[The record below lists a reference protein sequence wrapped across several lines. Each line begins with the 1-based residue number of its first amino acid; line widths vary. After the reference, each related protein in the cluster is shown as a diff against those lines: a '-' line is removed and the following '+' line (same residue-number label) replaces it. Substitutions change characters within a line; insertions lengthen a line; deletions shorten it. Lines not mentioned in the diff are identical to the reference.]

1 MRILIV
7 NTSEGI
13 GGAAV
18 AANRLVAALNNNGE
32 KAMMLVRDK
41 TEGRITTCELPHRW
55 LMRLRFVWERF
66 VIYCHLLFNK
76 KHLWE
81 IDIAN
86 SGADI
91 TSLRE
96 FREADVIH
104 LAWVNQGMLSLDS
117 IGKIIR
123 SGKPVVWTMHD
134 LWPATSVCH
143 YAGEC
148 SGFAVGCTDCPLLP
162 SVKCGRNLAKSVWKR
177 KKRLYRQSNIVFV
190 ACSRWL
196 KNQAR
201 HSALLDGLELTDIPN
216 PIDTNVFCPSDMA
229 EAKKRLGISAEK
241 KVILFV
247 AQKLTDRR
255 KGAEYLVGALRKL
268 VSDNGIDAGS
278 CVVALLG
285 GNAEELSPVIPMPV
299 VPLGFIQGDSRLV
312 QVYNAADVF
321 VLPSLQDNLPNTL
334 MEALACGVPC
344 VGFNV
349 GGIPEMIDHRV
360 NGYVAQ
366 TADTD
371 DLAEGLRWILAEADT
386 AQLRQSAVAK
396 ALKCYSQTSVSMR
409 YVNVYSEAMAQK
421 RYIR

>member
-18 AANRLVAALNNNGE
+18 AASRLVAALNNNGE

-55 LMRLRFVWERF
+55 LMRLRFVWERL
-66 VIYCHLLFNK
+66 VIYCHLSFRK

-96 FREADVIH
+96 FREADVVH

-134 LWPATSVCH
+134 LWPATAVCH
-143 YAGEC
+143 YAGVCTE
-148 SGFAVGCTDCPLLP
+148 FAVGCTDCPLLP
-162 SVKCGRNLAKSVWKR
+162 PTKCGRNLAKSVWRR

-196 KNQAR
+196 RNQAR
-201 HSALLDGLELTDIPN
+201 RSALLDGLELTDIPN
-216 PIDTNVFCPSDMA
+216 PIDTNVFCPSDRA
-229 EAKKRLGISAEK
+229 EAKKRLGITEEK

-255 KGAEYLVGALRKL
+255 KGAQFLVGALRKL
-268 VSDNGIDAGS
+268 VSGGGIDANS

-285 GNAEELSPVIPMPV
+285 GNAEELSPLIPMPV
-299 VPLGFIQGDSRLV
+299 VPLGFIQGDSRLA

-349 GGIPEMIDHRV
+349 GGIPEMIDHRI
-360 NGYVAQ
+360 NGYVAR
-366 TADTD
+366 TADVD
-371 DLAEGLRWILAEADT
+371 DLADGLRWVLAEAD
-386 AQLRQSAVAK
+386 AGQLRQSAVAK
-396 ALKCYSQTSVSMR
+396 AVKCYSQTSVSMR

>member
-41 TEGRITTCELPHRW
+41 TEGRITTCQLPHRW
-55 LMRLRFVWERF
+55 LMRMRFVWDRF
-66 VIYCHLLFNK
+66 AVYCHLLFRRE
-76 KHLWE
+76 HLWE
-81 IDIAN
+81 VDIAAA
-86 SGADI
+86 GADI

-104 LAWVNQGMLSLDS
+104 LAWVNQGMLSLSD
-117 IGKIIR
+117 IRKIVK

-134 LWPATSVCH
+134 LWPATAVCH
-143 YAGEC
+143 YAGAC
-148 SGFAVGCTDCPLLP
+148 SEFTSGCADCPLLP
-162 SVKCGRNLAKSVWKR
+162 AGKGKCNIASTVWKR
-177 KKRLYRQSNIVFV
+177 KKRIYRQSNITFV

-196 KNQAR
+196 KNQAKR
-201 HSALLDGLELTDIPN
+201 SALLDGMVLTDIPN
-216 PIDTNVFCPSDMA
+216 PIDTNVFCPSDK
-229 EAKKRLGISAEK
+229 AKAKQALGIEADK

-255 KGAEYLVGALRKL
+255 KGADYLIEALQKL
-268 VSDNGIDAGS
+268 VTCDGIEPDR
-278 CVVALLG
+278 CTVALLG
-285 GNAEELSPVIPMPV
+285 GNAEELSQLIPMPV
-299 VPLGFIQGDSRLV
+299 VPLGFVQGDSRLAL
-312 QVYNAADVF
+312 VYNAADVF

-344 VGFNV
+344 VGFDV
-349 GGIPEMIDHRV
+349 GGIPEMIDNRI
-360 NGYVAQ
+360 NGYVARA
-366 TADTD
+366 ADSA
-371 DLAEGLRWILAEADT
+371 DLAEGLRWVLAEAD
-386 AQLRQSAVAK
+386 AGLLRQAAVAK
-396 ALKCYSQTSVSMR
+396 AQKCYSQASVSMR

>member
-7 NTSEGI
+7 NTSEGT

-18 AANRLVAALNNNGE
+18 AASRLAAALNNNGE
-32 KAMMLVRDK
+32 KAIMLVRDK

-66 VIYCHLLFNK
+66 VIYCHLLFDK

-81 IDIAN
+81 IDIA
-86 SGADI
+86 SAGADI

-117 IGKIIR
+117 IRKIVK

-148 SGFAVGCTDCPLLP
+148 RNFMSGCSDCPLLP
-162 SVKCGRNLAKSVWKR
+162 AAKCRHDIARSVWKR
-177 KKRLYRQSNIVFV
+177 KKRLYRQSGIVFV

-196 KNQAR
+196 EGQAKR
-201 HSALLDGLELTDIPN
+201 SALLDGMEVTSIPN
-216 PIDTNVFCPSDMA
+216 PIDTAVFCPADKA
-229 EAKKRLGISAEK
+229 EAKRHLGIDPEK
-241 KVILFV
+241 KVILFA

-255 KGAEYLVGALRKL
+255 KGAAYLVEALRKF
-268 VSDNGIDAGS
+268 VSCHGEAAGK

-285 GNAEELSPVIPMPV
+285 GDTESLAALLPMPA
-299 VPLGFIQGDSRLV
+299 VPVGYVQGDSRLA

-344 VGFNV
+344 VAFGV
-349 GGIPEMIDHRV
+349 GGIPEMIDHRT
-360 NGYVAQ
+360 NGYVAR
-366 TADTD
+366 TADSG
-371 DLAEGLRWILAEADT
+371 DLAEGLHWVLHEAD
-386 AQLRQSAVAK
+386 ALQLRHAAVAK
-396 ALKCYSQTSVSMR
+396 AAKEYSQTSVSLR
-409 YVNVYSEAMAQK
+409 YVNVYSEAMAQR